1 MGKKLYVH
9 LSGGLGNQLFTFA
22 SGLALSKKCSRDLVI
37 VDSWYSGSQRGVSFE
52 EHRRTFDLFE
62 FEPIKKGFRK
72 ANWLEKRILA
82 LLQKAH
88 FDKGIDL
95 RKLRVKIVDG
105 DVIDLRTLP
114 NNTQI
119 LYGYMQNPQIFE
131 SIRAEIQTLVKLPLN
146 QQLEA
151 EDQIKQYKTNGNRLV
166 ALHVR
171 RGDYAHPDSFGC
183 LLTSKY
189 FANALSKFDLSRS
202 TVLIFTDTPEWCKA
216 DAFLSRFQIIEEQS
230 ATVSLVLMSLC
241 DDFVVSASTFSW
253 WGAWLNSEKSKK
265 VVAPLPYNEF
275 DDKVWENLVEHSWI
289 RENSIFEA
297 KVVSTQEK

>member
-1 MGKKLYVH
+1 VSKKLYVH

-22 SGLALSKKCSRDLVI
+22 SSLALSKQWSRELVI
-37 VDSWYSGSQRGVSFE
+37 VDSWYSGAQRGTSFE
-52 EHRRTFDLFE
+52 EHRRKFELFE
-62 FEPIKKGFRK
+62 FEPIKKSFRS
-72 ANWLEKRILA
+72 ANWIEKKILA

-88 FDKGIDL
+88 FEKGIDL
-95 RKLRVKIVDG
+95 RKMRVQLVDG
-105 DVIDLRTLP
+105 DRVDLRTLP
-114 NNTQI
+114 HNTKI
-119 LYGYMQNPQIFE
+119 LYGYLQNPEIFS
-131 SIRAEIQTLVKLPLN
+131 SIRDDIQSLVRLPLKK
-146 QQLEA
+146 QIEV
-151 EDQIKQYKTNGNRLV
+151 EDLIKKYKSSGNRLI

-189 FANALSKFDLSRS
+189 FANALSKFDLSKS

-216 DAFLSRFQIIEEQS
+216 DTFLSRFQIIEEDS

-253 WGAWLNSEKSKK
+253 WGTWLNSGKSKK

-275 DDKVWENLVEHSWI
+275 DDKVWENLVEQSWV
-289 RENSIFEA
+289 REKSIFES
-297 KVVSTQEK
+297 KIVPT

>member
-1 MGKKLYVH
+1 MGKRLYVH

-22 SGLALSKKCSRDLVI
+22 SSLALSKKYSRELVI
-37 VDSWYSGSQRGVSFE
+37 VDSWYSGSQRGISFE
-52 EHRRTFDLFE
+52 EHRRKFELFE
-62 FEPIKKGFRK
+62 FEPIKKEFRR
-72 ANWLEKRILA
+72 ANWVEKKILA
-82 LLQKAH
+82 LVQKAH

-95 RKLRVKIVDG
+95 RKLRVKVVDG
-105 DVIDLRTLP
+105 DIIKLRELP
-114 NNTQI
+114 HDTQI
-119 LYGYMQNPQIFE
+119 LYGYMQNPEIFA
-131 SIRAEIQTLVKLPLN
+131 SIRAEIQTLVKLRLS
-146 QQLEA
+146 QQLEV
-151 EDQIKQYKTNGNRLV
+151 EDQIKQFKTSGNRLI

-202 TVLIFTDTPEWCKA
+202 TVLVFTDSPEWCKA
-216 DAFLSRFQIIEEQS
+216 DTFLRRFQIIEEKS

-253 WGAWLNSEKSKK
+253 WGAWLNSEKSNK

-275 DDKVWENLVEHSWI
+275 DDKVWENLVEQSWV
-289 RENSIFEA
+289 REEAIFET
-297 KVVSTQEK
+297 KIVST